1 MLAATFEA
9 TTCLLLQ
16 GTQLHRIGDA
26 ACAFTDVRL
35 SNSISTTGHVVCGT
49 KVSIKSRW
57 QLVGSVDHSSM
68 PAAVP
73 WKAAKLSK
81 FVAHACSL

>member
-1 MLAATFEA
+1 MLATKFEA

-16 GTQLHRIGDA
+16 GTRLLRIGDA
-26 ACAFTDVRL
+26 ACAFTDMRL
-35 SNSISTTGHVVCGT
+35 SNSISTTGHVVCGIT
-49 KVSIKSRW
+49 ASIKSRC
-57 QLVGSVDHSSM
+57 QLVGSIDHSSM